1 MKHLIKNNQK
11 ATKKLKQ
18 NIETS
23 ISNYKL
29 VFSDKNFILKYRK
42 ALEILKKSLKNKGKI
57 IFAGNG
63 GSAADAQHL
72 SAELTGRYLKN
83 RKSISSISIT
93 TDTSAITSIANDINY
108 KKIFTRQLEGIANK
122 NDLFFSITTSGKS
135 ENIID
140 ALSYCKSNNIKSLCL
155 TKKKY
160 PKKLDKLADIVLD
173 VPANRVDR
181 IQEMHIFIGHN
192 LCEELENT
200 LK

>member
-29 VFSDKNFILKYRK
+29 IFSDKNFILKYRK

-93 TDTSAITSIANDINY
+93 TDTSAITSIANDISY

>member
-1 MKHLIKNNQK
+1 MKHQIKNNQK

-29 VFSDKNFILKYRK
+29 IFSDKNFILKYRK

-93 TDTSAITSIANDINY
+93 TDTSAITSIANDISY

-200 LK
+200 VK

>member
-1 MKHLIKNNQK
+1 MKHQIKKNQK

-29 VFSDKNFILKYRK
+29 IFSDKNFILKYRK

-93 TDTSAITSIANDINY
+93 TDTSAITSIANDISY

-200 LK
+200 VK

>member
-93 TDTSAITSIANDINY
+93 TDTSAITSIANDISY

-200 LK
+200 VK

>member
-1 MKHLIKNNQK
+1 MKHQIKKNQK

-29 VFSDKNFILKYRK
+29 IFSDKNFILKYRK

-93 TDTSAITSIANDINY
+93 TDTSAITSIANDISY

-140 ALSYCKSNNIKSLCL
+140 ALSYCKSNNIKSICL

-200 LK
+200 VK

>member
-93 TDTSAITSIANDINY
+93 TDTSAITSIANDISY

>member
-29 VFSDKNFILKYRK
+29 IFSDKNFILKYRK

-93 TDTSAITSIANDINY
+93 TDTSAITSIANDISY

-122 NDLFFSITTSGKS
+122 NDLFFSITTIGKS

-181 IQEMHIFIGHN
+181 IQEMHILIGHN

-200 LK
+200 VK

>member
-1 MKHLIKNNQK
+1 MKHLIKKNQI
-11 ATKKLKQ
+11 ATRILKQ

-29 VFSDKNFILKYRK
+29 IFSDKNFFLKYSK

-93 TDTSAITSIANDINY
+93 TDTSAITSIANDISY

-200 LK
+200 VK

>member
-29 VFSDKNFILKYRK
+29 IFSDKNFILKYRK

-93 TDTSAITSIANDINY
+93 TDTSAITSIANDISY

-200 LK
+200 VK

>member
-200 LK
+200 VK

>member
-29 VFSDKNFILKYRK
+29 IFSDKNFI
-42 ALEILKKSLKNKGKI
+42 
-57 IFAGNG
+57 
-63 GSAADAQHL
+63 
-72 SAELTGRYLKN
+72 LKN

-93 TDTSAITSIANDINY
+93 TDTSAITSIANDISY

-200 LK
+200 VK

>member
-11 ATKKLKQ
+11 LLKLKQ

-29 VFSDKNFILKYRK
+29 IFSDKNFFLKYSK

-93 TDTSAITSIANDINY
+93 TDTSAITSIANDISY

-200 LK
+200 VK

>member
-1 MKHLIKNNQK
+1 MKHLIKKNQI
-11 ATKKLKQ
+11 ATRILKQ

-23 ISNYKL
+23 ISNYKII
-29 VFSDKNFILKYRK
+29 FSDKNFFLKYSK

-93 TDTSAITSIANDINY
+93 TDTSAITSIANDISY

-200 LK
+200 VK